1 MAEIRDA
8 YERIMGLGQEEMVL
22 LADQNMDQLGHVVMA
37 REEAINA
44 FISSDMGEQDKT
56 FLEKLLCIQ
65 KMNTQLRQEARV
77 LHQSLKEELIKVR
90 SENKRIGGYRNG
102 ALITPLNRHVLS
114 RKG

>member
-1 MAEIRDA
+1 MAETRDA
-8 YERIMGLGQEEMVL
+8 YERIMGLGQEEMAL

-37 REEAINA
+37 RQEAINA

-77 LHQSLKEELIKVR
+77 LHQSLKEELLKVR

>member
-1 MAEIRDA
+1 MQTRLRLGKLYIAL
-8 YERIMGLGQEEMVL
+8 GLAIVSSIGWL
-22 LADQNMDQLGHVVMA
+22 LAP
-37 REEAINA
+37 
-44 FISSDMGEQDKT
+44 SSGSVQQSYLDV
-56 FLEKLLCIQ
+56 
-65 KMNTQLRQEARV
+65 QLRQEARV